1 MGVRYPA
8 ETFDNFQTM
17 IDRIREKAPEEEIYI
32 ESVLPSGLAQKSQ
45 DTAAYNELLRQ
56 YASDNQFHFVEVAK
70 YFEAPDGCMPNSYS
84 ADGDAHLTETGI
96 RCWFQVLQNYAQSQQ
111 E

>member
-1 MGVRYPA
+1 MKMDIPKNTYV
-8 ETFDNFQTM
+8 THD
-17 IDRIREKAPEEEIYI
+17 
-32 ESVLPSGLAQKSQ
+32 
-45 DTAAYNELLRQ
+45 
-56 YASDNQFHFVEVAK
+56 EVAK